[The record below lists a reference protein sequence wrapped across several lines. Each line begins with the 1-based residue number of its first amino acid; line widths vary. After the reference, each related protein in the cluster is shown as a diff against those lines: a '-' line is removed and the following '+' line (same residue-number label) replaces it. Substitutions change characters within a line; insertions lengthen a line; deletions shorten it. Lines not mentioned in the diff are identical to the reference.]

1 MKLKKS
7 REVWVREW
15 LQKRKEKGCT
25 ENLVKELD
33 LQMPALFTNFLRL
46 SKDNF
51 KLLMGFVAPMI
62 ARNDTVLREAIS
74 ARERLMITMRYLAT
88 GETFKSL
95 SYIFRVSQPCISSIV
110 LETCDAIYKSLKD
123 RHMKV
128 MAFDFIY
135 LFAFNFMHI
144 SLFVLIS
151 FHHLLANGRRFQTIS
166 INIGIFHIVWE
177 LLMGSMLLFR
187 HQLMPEAL
195 TTIIKTSTVLFS
207 WESAMPIID

>member
-1 MKLKKS
+1 MDSNALLVLVLSHLYFKKKKPLQLKKS

-25 ENLVKELD
+25 ENLVKELH

-51 KLLMGFVAPMI
+51 ELLLGFVAPMI

-95 SYIFRVSQPCISSIV
+95 SYMFRVSQPCISSQNSHCPTTSPV
-110 LETCDAIYKSLKD
+110 FCSST
-123 RHMKV
+123 M
-128 MAFDFIY
+128 
-135 LFAFNFMHI
+135 LFYYCK
-144 SLFVLIS
+144 
-151 FHHLLANGRRFQTIS
+151 TICKCQKK
-166 INIGIFHIVWE
+166 
-177 LLMGSMLLFR
+177 R
-187 HQLMPEAL
+187 
-195 TTIIKTSTVLFS
+195 
-207 WESAMPIID
+207 